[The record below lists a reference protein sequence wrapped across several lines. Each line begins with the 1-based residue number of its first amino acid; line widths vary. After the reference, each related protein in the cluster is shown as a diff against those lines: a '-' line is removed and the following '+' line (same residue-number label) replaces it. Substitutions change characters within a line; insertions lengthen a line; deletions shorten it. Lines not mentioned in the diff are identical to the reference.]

1 MTSSAASLDPS
12 LLEHLRQFDTP
23 TICNALEHAV
33 PERRTVGFTTE
44 PFVCADPALP
54 PIVGYAR
61 TATIRA
67 ANKVDPVRKREN
79 ALRYYEYVASDP
91 GPNIVVIQDLD
102 SRPGI
107 GAHWGEVNSNIH
119 KALGLPGGITN
130 GAIRDL
136 DVLAPGFQLLGGKI
150 SPSHVYVR
158 VEDIGIDVE
167 IFGMA
172 VKHGDLIHADRHGAV
187 VIPLEATP
195 KLPEYIDLCIRR
207 EAVILFACK
216 RPDFTIEVLKQAIG
230 DSAEIH

>member
-1 MTSSAASLDPS
+1 MTSSAASFDPS
-12 LLEHLRQFDTP
+12 LLEHFRQFDTP
-23 TICNALEHAV
+23 TICNALELAA
-33 PERRTVGFTTE
+33 PERRTMGFTTE
-44 PFVCADPALP
+44 PFVCADPSLP

-67 ANKVDPVRKREN
+67 ANPIDPAKKREN

-91 GPNIVVIQDLD
+91 GPNIVVLQDLD

-107 GAHWGEVNSNIH
+107 GAHWGEVNTNIH

-136 DVLAPGFQLLGGKI
+136 DVLAPGFQLLGGKV

-158 VEDIGIDVE
+158 VEDVGIDVD

-187 VIPLEATP
+187 VIPLEAAP
-195 KLPEYIDLCIRR
+195 KLPECIDLCIRR
-207 EAVILFACK
+207 EAVILDACK
-216 RPDFTIEVLKQAIG
+216 RPDFNIEMLKQAIG
-230 DSAEIH
+230 NSAEIH

>member
-1 MTSSAASLDPS
+1 MTTPTTPLENA
-12 LLEHLRQFDTP
+12 LLEHLRKFDTP
-23 TICNALEHAV
+23 TICNALELAA

-44 PFVCADPALP
+44 PFVCADPSLP

-67 ANKVDPVRKREN
+67 ASPVDPARKREN
-79 ALRYYEYVASDP
+79 ALRYYEYVASNP

-119 KALGLPGGITN
+119 KALGLPGAITN
-130 GAIRDL
+130 GSIRDL
-136 DVLAPGFQLLGGKI
+136 DVLAPGFQLLGGKV

-158 VEDIGIDVE
+158 VEEMGKEVE
-167 IFGMA
+167 IFGMT

-187 VIPLEATP
+187 VIPLEAAL
-195 KLPEYIDLCIRR
+195 KLPECIDLCIRR
-207 EAVILFACK
+207 ETVILDACK
-216 RPDFTIEVLKQAIG
+216 RPDFNLDVLKQAMG
-230 DSAEIH
+230 NSAEIH

>member
-1 MTSSAASLDPS
+1 MTSSAASFDPS
-12 LLEHLRQFDTP
+12 LLEHFRQFDTP
-23 TICNALEHAV
+23 TICNALELAA
-33 PERRTVGFTTE
+33 PERRTMGFTTE
-44 PFVCADPALP
+44 PFVCADPSLP

-67 ANKVDPVRKREN
+67 ANPIDPSKKREN

-91 GPNIVVIQDLD
+91 GPNIVVLQDLD

-107 GAHWGEVNSNIH
+107 GAHWGEVNTNIH

-136 DVLAPGFQLLGGKI
+136 DVLAPGFQLLGGKV

-158 VEDIGIDVE
+158 VEDVGIDVD

-187 VIPLEATP
+187 VIPLEAAP
-195 KLPEYIDLCIRR
+195 KLPECIDLCIRR
-207 EAVILFACK
+207 EAVILDACK
-216 RPDFTIEVLKQAIG
+216 RPDFNIEMLKQAIG
-230 DSAEIH
+230 NSAEIH